1 MVPPEKKNNVGIQ
14 DLRNLTQA
22 VNQLYGVDFSHYAMS
37 SLQRR
42 IVRVL
47 SVYGFDTVDNLI
59 AKLRT
64 DKSFFEELVEEIT
77 VNTTEMFRDPS
88 MWVELKKELESRV
101 KNNSTIRIWH
111 AGCSS
116 GEEVYSM
123 AILLKE
129 MGLLGK
135 VKVFATDINENV
147 IAKAKK
153 GRYSIKNINVNSAN
167 YNKFNAKGD
176 FSQYYKENGKEI
188 EMDTSLIS
196 SVYFRNHNLT
206 SLESFSKFDIILC
219 RNVMIYF
226 DKVLQNKV
234 FDLFHES
241 LYKYGLLVI
250 GARESMVWCSISN
263 KYKLLNEKERLY
275 QKIID

>member
-1 MVPPEKKNNVGIQ
+1 MVNSDKQHNVGIQ
-14 DLRNLTQA
+14 DLRKLTDA
-22 VNQLYGVDFSHYAMS
+22 IHLKYDVDFSHYAMS

-47 SVYGFDTVDNLI
+47 SMYKLDSIDELI
-59 AKLRT
+59 SKLRL
-64 DKSFFEELVEEIT
+64 DKDFFDEFVEEIT

-88 MWVELKKELESRV
+88 MWVELKKELEERV
-101 KNNSTIRIWH
+101 KNNRTIRIWH

-123 AILLKE
+123 AIMLKE
-129 MGLLGK
+129 MGLLDK
-135 VKVFATDINENV
+135 VKVFATDINDNV
-147 IAKAKK
+147 ISVAKK
-153 GRYSIKNINVNSAN
+153 GEYPKKHVLVNTAN
-167 YNKFNAKGD
+167 YNKFNPEGD
-176 FSQYYKENGKEI
+176 FSEYFTEDDKSMK
-188 EMDTSLIS
+188 MDVSLVS
-196 SVYFRNHNLT
+196 SVYFKNHNLT
-206 SLESFSKFDIILC
+206 CLEPFSKFDIVLC

-226 DKVLQNKV
+226 DKVLQDKV

-263 KYKLLNEKERLY
+263 KFKLINEKERLY
-275 QKIID
+275 QKVID